1 MQIIDVLQDKND
13 PILILFKDNFF
24 ISDEKEQNKIFIFLN
39 EIYTEKI

>member
-24 ISDEKEQNKIFIFLN
+24 ISDEKN
-39 EIYTEKI
+39 